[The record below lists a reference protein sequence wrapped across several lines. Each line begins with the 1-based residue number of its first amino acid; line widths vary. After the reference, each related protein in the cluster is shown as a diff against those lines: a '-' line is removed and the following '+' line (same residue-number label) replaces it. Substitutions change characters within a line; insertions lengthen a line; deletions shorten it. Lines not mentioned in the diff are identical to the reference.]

1 MTYRVKTRKRNG
13 GINLEDFAIVDLYW
27 ARNERAIIESD
38 AKYGRMLFSLSYSL
52 TSSNEDT
59 EECVSDTYLAAWNNM
74 PEDRPDYLG
83 AYLSK
88 IVRRLSIN
96 RFRAEHRQK
105 RGGGAERL
113 IDELGEC
120 IPDTW
125 DVTADFENGR
135 LRSVLNS
142 FIGSLSEQKRNVFIL
157 RYFCSKSV
165 SDIAYQ
171 MGFTEGKVKTILHR
185 TRLELKQLLEEEAL
199 PI

>member
-1 MTYRVKTRKRNG
+1 M
-13 GINLEDFAIVDLYW
+13 EDFAIVDLYW

-135 LRSVLNS
+135 LRGVLNG
-142 FIGSLSEQKRNVFIL
+142 FIGSLPRERRDVFVL

-165 SDIAYQ
+165 SEIADQ
-171 MGFTEGKVKTILHR
+171 LGLSQGKVKTMLHR
-185 TRLELKQLLEEEAL
+185 TRLALKQLLEEEGM
-199 PI
+199 PV

>member
-1 MTYRVKTRKRNG
+1 M
-13 GINLEDFAIVDLYW
+13 EDFAIVDLYW
-27 ARNERAIIESD
+27 ARNERAISESD
-38 AKYGRMLFSLSYSL
+38 AKYGRMLSSLSYSL
-52 TSSNEDT
+52 TSSKEDT

-74 PEDRPDYLG
+74 PKDRPDYLG

-88 IVRRLSIN
+88 IVRRISIN
-96 RFRAEHRQK
+96 RFRSEHRQK
-105 RGGGAERL
+105 RGGAERL

-135 LRSVLNS
+135 LRNVLNN

-165 SDIAYQ
+165 TDIAYQ

-185 TRLELKQLLEEEAL
+185 TRLELKQLLEEEGL

>member
-1 MTYRVKTRKRNG
+1 M
-13 GINLEDFAIVDLYW
+13 EDCAIVDLYW
-27 ARNERAIIESD
+27 ARDERAISESD
-38 AKYGRMLFSLSYSL
+38 AKYGRMLSSLSYSL
-52 TSSNEDT
+52 TSSNEDA

-96 RFRAEHRQK
+96 RFRSSHRQK

-113 IDELGEC
+113 IDELCEC
-120 IPDTW
+120 IPDSW

-135 LRSVLNS
+135 LRAVLNG
-142 FIGSLSEQKRNVFIL
+142 FIGSLPKDRRDVFVL

-165 SDIAYQ
+165 YDIACQ
-171 MGFTEGKVKTILHR
+171 LGFSEGKVKTLLHR
-185 TRLELKQLLEEEAL
+185 TRTALKKLLEEEGL